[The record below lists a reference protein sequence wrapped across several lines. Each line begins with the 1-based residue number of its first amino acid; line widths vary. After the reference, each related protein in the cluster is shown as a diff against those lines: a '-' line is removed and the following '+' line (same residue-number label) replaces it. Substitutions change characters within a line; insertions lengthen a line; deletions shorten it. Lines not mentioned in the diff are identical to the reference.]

1 MKNIL
6 DICNELGIEVDSE
19 KADKLKSMVADNYK
33 TINEYEK
40 KVNKLEAERDSYK
53 EKAESAEET
62 LKGFD
67 GVDMDGM
74 KKEIAEWKEKAEKA
88 EKDFQDKLYERDF
101 TDALNE
107 AINEVKFTSNAA
119 KSTVMNQIKE
129 SGIKLVD
136 GKIVGLNDVLKGI
149 KEKDPEAFVNEE
161 QEQADNNKAKFVD
174 KMNQNNGSSVTKE
187 SIMAISDRA
196 ERRKAI
202 AENMALFNQ

>member
-161 QEQADNNKAKFVD
+161 QKQADNNKAKFTTP
-174 KMNQNNGSSVTKE
+174 MNQNNGSAVTKE

>member
-1 MKNIL
+1 MKNII
-6 DICNELGIEVDSE
+6 DICKELGIEV
-19 KADKLKSMVADNYK
+19 ADEEKLKSMVAENYK

-40 KVNKLEAERDSYK
+40 KVNKLETERDTYK
-53 EKAESAEET
+53 QNYEEAEET

-67 GVDMDGM
+67 GIDAEGM
-74 KKEIAEWKEKAEKA
+74 RKEIAEWKEKAENA
-88 EKDFQDKLYERDF
+88 EKDFKQKLYDRDF
-101 TDALNE
+101 EDALNE
-107 AINEVKFTSNAA
+107 AVNEIKFTSNAA
-119 KSTVMNQIKE
+119 KSTVLNQVKE

-161 QEQADNNKAKFVD
+161 QEQAEQSKAKFVD
-174 KMNQNNGSSVTKE
+174 KMNNNSGSTVTKE
-187 SIMAISDRA
+187 SIMAIKDRG